1 MSARRSRP
9 SSAPRLVGVIHLPP
23 LPGSPR
29 AEVRRGA
36 AALTDAIV
44 EGVRRDAD
52 ALVRARFDAVVV
64 ENFGDAP
71 FEPGTVPPITVA
83 AMTRCVTAVR
93 ERAGEALPVGVNV
106 LRNDVRS
113 ALGIAAVTG
122 AAFVRVNVHV
132 GAVVADQ
139 GLIEG
144 RAHETMRLRG
154 AWGAGAVAVWADVD
168 VKHAAPLAP
177 RPVAEVAKDAALRG
191 LADALLVTGQATGA
205 AVDDEVLRAVRGAV
219 DVPVLVASGAT
230 PDDLP
235 RLRELGAHGV
245 IVGSWLRAGGRAG
258 GAVDAKRAAA
268 FAAKFRRA
276 FRS

>member
-1 MSARRSRP
+1 MSARR
-9 SSAPRLVGVIHLPP
+9 AGAGTVPRLVGVIHLPP

-29 AEVRRGA
+29 CDLRRSA
-36 AALTDAIV
+36 AASVDAIV
-44 EGVRRDAD
+44 AGVRRDVD
-52 ALVRARFDAVVV
+52 ALARARFDAVVV

-71 FEPGTVPPITVA
+71 FEPGAVPPITVA
-83 AMTRCVTAVR
+83 AMTRCVTAAR
-93 ERAGEALPVGVNV
+93 ERERLMVGVNV

-113 ALGIAAVTG
+113 ALGVAAATG
-122 AAFVRVNVHV
+122 AGFVRANVHV

-144 RAHETMRLRG
+144 RAHETMRARA
-154 AWGAGAVAVWADVD
+154 AWGASSVAVWADVD

-177 RPVAEVAKDAALRG
+177 RSVAEVAKDATLRG
-191 LADALLVTGQATGA
+191 LADAVLVTGEATGA
-205 AVDDEVLRAVRGAV
+205 AVDDEVLRAVHGAV

-245 IVGSWLRAGGRAG
+245 IVGSWLRRGGRAG
-258 GAVDAKRAAA
+258 GPIDAKRAAA
-268 FAAKFRRA
+268 FARA
-276 FRS
+276 FRAAFA